1 MPGYFIRENVMK
13 KIMTLVSAGLL
24 AVAPISAMSQNDD
37 YGNEG
42 NDDGYGYDSPYDRD
56 QEEGYESSFGNRY
69 EYDLS
74 DPSDRIMYEVDPSAQ
89 IRDSIDVNPV
99 RDLER
104 SIGQYGGGVLDD
116 DDQ

>member
-1 MPGYFIRENVMK
+1 MK

-42 NDDGYGYDSPYDRD
+42 NDDGYSYDSPYDRD
-56 QEEGYESSFGNRY
+56 QKEGYESSFGNRY

-74 DPSDRIMYEVDPSAQ
+74 DPSDRVMYEVDPNAQ

-99 RDLER
+99 RDVER
-104 SIGQYGGGVLDD
+104 SIGEYGGGVLDD

>member
-1 MPGYFIRENVMK
+1 MK

-24 AVAPISAMSQNDD
+24 ALAPISAMSQYDDDNGNEENDDD
-37 YGNEG
+37 YG
-42 NDDGYGYDSPYDRD
+42 YDRPYDRD

-69 EYDLS
+69 EYDLNN
-74 DPSDRIMYEVDPSAQ
+74 PSDRVMYEVDPNAQ

-99 RDLER
+99 RDVER
-104 SIGQYGGGVLDD
+104 SIGEYGGGVLDD